1 MTLPPID
8 RLTPEIRAVV
18 FDLDGT
24 LYDKHCLPRYLMLHN
39 LWALPLLVAERR
51 TRKQLRGQYFG
62 SESAFYD
69 AFFAAMSKGHWFSES
84 MASRWYFGYYMPSM
98 VRVIAKHCRQN
109 DGVEEWLSVCRERQ
123 IAVAIYSDYGCVEEK
138 LHALGLSSENFAYI
152 VSAPELGGLKP
163 AKECAKQVVAHLQ
176 TQIQVEVH
184 TPLQV
189 EAQTQAQAQ
198 MQAEA
203 HTHPSTYSEITPQ
216 NCLFVGDRTDTDE
229 ASARAIC
236 AQFALV
242 Q

>member
-1 MTLPPID
+1 MTLPPTD

-24 LYDKHCLPRYLMLHN
+24 LYDKHCLPCYLVLRN

-69 AFFAAMSKGHWFSES
+69 AFFAAMSRGHWFSES
-84 MASRWYFGYYMPSM
+84 MARRWYFGYYMPSM

-109 DGVEEWLSVCRERQ
+109 GGVGEWLSVCRERQ
-123 IAVAIYSDYGCVEEK
+123 IAVAVYSDYGCVEEK
-138 LHALGLSSENFAYI
+138 LHALGLSGENFAYI

-163 AKECAKQVVAHLQ
+163 AKECAEQVVAHLQ
-176 TQIQVEVH
+176 AV
-184 TPLQV
+184 
-189 EAQTQAQAQ
+189 AQAQ
-198 MQAEA
+198 LQEEANMPLQAESQ
-203 HTHPSTYSEITPQ
+203 THPLTNSEITPQ
-216 NCLFVGDRTDTDE
+216 NCLFIGDRTDTDE
-229 ASARAIC
+229 ASAHAIC

>member
-24 LYDKHCLPRYLMLHN
+24 LYDKHCLPRYLVLRN
-39 LWALPLLVAERR
+39 LLALPLLAAERK
-51 TRKQLRGQYFG
+51 TRKQLRGQYLG

-84 MASRWYFGYYMPSM
+84 MARRWYFGYYMPSM

-109 DGVEEWLSVCRERQ
+109 YGVGEWLSVCRERQ
-123 IAVAIYSDYGCVEEK
+123 ITVAVYSDYGCVEEK
-138 LHALGLSSENFAYI
+138 LHALGLSGENFAYI

-163 AKECAKQVVAHLQ
+163 AKECAEQVVAHLQ
-176 TQIQVEVH
+176 AV
-184 TPLQV
+184 
-189 EAQTQAQAQ
+189 AQAQ
-198 MQAEA
+198 LQAEA
-203 HTHPSTYSEITPQ
+203 HTPLQTEAHIPPSTYSEITPQ
-216 NCLFVGDRTDTDE
+216 NCLFIGDRTDTDE

>member
-24 LYDKHCLPRYLMLHN
+24 LYDKHCLPRYLVLRN

-69 AFFAAMSKGHWFSES
+69 AFFAAMSRGHWFSES
-84 MASRWYFGYYMPSM
+84 MARRWYFGYYMPSM

-109 DGVEEWLSVCRERQ
+109 DGVGEWLSVCRDRQ
-123 IAVAIYSDYGCVEEK
+123 IAVAVYSDYGCVEEK
-138 LHALGLSSENFAYI
+138 LHALGLSGENFAYI

-163 AKECAKQVVAHLQ
+163 AKECAEQVVAHLQ
-176 TQIQVEVH
+176 AV
-184 TPLQV
+184 
-189 EAQTQAQAQ
+189 AQAQ
-198 MQAEA
+198 LQAEA
-203 HTHPSTYSEITPQ
+203 HTPLQTEAHIPPSTYSEITPQ
-216 NCLFVGDRTDTDE
+216 NCLFIGDRTDTDE
-229 ASARAIC
+229 ASAHAIC